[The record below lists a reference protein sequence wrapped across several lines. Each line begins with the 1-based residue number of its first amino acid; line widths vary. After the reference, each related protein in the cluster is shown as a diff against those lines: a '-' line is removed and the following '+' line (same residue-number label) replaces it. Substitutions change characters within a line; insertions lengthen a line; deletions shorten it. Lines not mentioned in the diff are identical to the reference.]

1 MQYHH
6 ALGMSLALLTAFIW
20 AVVTYWYRAAGV
32 AISPLRLNLY
42 KGLIA
47 GSVLA
52 ILFAWQ
58 GNLFPA
64 HPPSVYALLLF
75 GGAIGIGI
83 GDTAFFAA
91 LNRLG
96 ERQTILLAE
105 TTAPVFTITLG
116 WLVAG
121 ERLPRT
127 TLFGVLL
134 VLIGIA
140 TVIGD
145 PARGARNRGEL
156 LDDLNPRGI
165 AYALVAS
172 VCQAVG
178 LVMSKLAFL
187 EAEVS
192 SAWSAM
198 ARIAGATLLLVPLVW
213 MMPTARGLSPR
224 WTPRLARLLLSASML
239 GTLGGLSL
247 QQASVKY
254 TYSGIAQTLIAS
266 STLFVLGIA
275 VVLGVRPSPR
285 AWAGTAL
292 ALIGIACLML
302 MDFPS
307 ELPAAK

>member
-52 ILFAWQ
+52 LLFGWQ
-58 GNLFPA
+58 GNLFP
-64 HPPSVYALLLF
+64 PYPLSVYGLLLV

-96 ERQTILLAE
+96 ERHTILLAE
-105 TTAPVFTITLG
+105 TTAPVFTIALG
-116 WLVAG
+116 WLVAN
-121 ERLPRT
+121 ERLPST
-127 TLFGVLL
+127 TLIGSLL
-134 VLIGIA
+134 VLVGIA
-140 TVIGD
+140 AVLSD
-145 PARGARNRGEL
+145 RRRGEQS
-156 LDDLNPRGI
+156 DDLNPRGI

-172 VCQAVG
+172 ICQAIG
-178 LVMSKLAFL
+178 IVMSKLAFL
-187 EAEVS
+187 QADVF

-198 ARIAGATLLLVPLVW
+198 TRIAGGTLLLIPLVLFL
-213 MMPTARGLSPR
+213 PTARGLRPR
-224 WTPRLARLLLSASML
+224 WTPRLARLLVSASMV

-247 QQASVKY
+247 QQASVKF
-254 TYSGIAQTLIAS
+254 TYSGIAQTLLAS

-275 VVLGVRPSPR
+275 VLLGARPSPR
-285 AWAGTAL
+285 VWAGTAL
-292 ALIGIACLML
+292 ALVGIACLML
-302 MDFPS
+302 VDLPS
-307 ELPAAK
+307 EIPTQQTK